1 MSKLG
6 SRHPKLERPLIR
18 QPNTAHR
25 FKDLRPGSTGVYF
38 WLQKK
43 KPDTAREH
51 SVSVHVGLMKPFS
64 PDTKGRILITDLHW
78 FLMEE
83 VRRICLNIKTSYYA
97 RLFLSLEC
105 SNKKWSCGEK
115 FHFHQALGLKGFSA
129 LSSISSHVL
138 RGSLND
144 SFVPLK
150 KENRHHFAAVSF
162 LSVPCCSENV

>member
-1 MSKLG
+1 MNISKLG

-25 FKDLRPGSTGVYF
+25 FKAGSTSVYF
-38 WLQKK
+38 WLQ
-43 KPDTAREH
+43 PDTAREH
-51 SVSVHVGLMKPFS
+51 SVSVHVGFMKPFS

-83 VRRICLNIKTSYYA
+83 VRTICVNIKTSYPC
-97 RLFLSLEC
+97 LFLSLEC

-129 LSSISSHVL
+129 LSSISSYVL
-138 RGSLND
+138 RGSLNN
-144 SFVPLK
+144 SFVSLNK
-150 KENRHHFAAVSF
+150 DKRHHFAAVSF
-162 LSVPCCSENV
+162 LSVPSCSENV